1 MQPPLDPL
9 FDDLTVEDLRRR
21 PGVKWHVA
29 PDVIPASV
37 ADMDFPVAPVI
48 ADAIEHRVRRGD
60 RRHDHRKW
68 SESAGYDALAPL
80 PPITCTSIVD
90 SGDMTKAGSCRHHF
104 QRSRATS
111 GSSPR
116 P

>member
-29 PDVIPASV
+29 PDVIPAAV
-37 ADMDFPVAPVI
+37 ADMDFPVA
-48 ADAIEHRVRRGD
+48 
-60 RRHDHRKW
+60 
-68 SESAGYDALAPL
+68 
-80 PPITCTSIVD
+80 
-90 SGDMTKAGSCRHHF
+90 
-104 QRSRATS
+104 
-111 GSSPR
+111 R